1 MPKEG
6 RYIVKNI
13 EKKTKIKYN
22 QMKTKRIYLYLL
34 LLVMSTATV
43 WADKYY
49 KPAGAHTAPI
59 RHSELV
65 PGMKFFIYN
74 TSYKSYLTLNE
85 RLDYTPKNVA
95 RNLNRTRSDRY
106 IRSVSITGS
115 TASGEKSYTTTAAEQ
130 AKVYTAKTGKVF
142 VVNAGETLT
151 PHISHDGSWINA
163 AVFIDYNADGFTLVK
178 SEATVHAS
186 TTLPTEGKPEYI
198 YHIKNANSRYATST
212 AVIASSAVQYGQF
225 ALYAAKE
232 VGAFYIYSLGEQKW
246 LGYTKADSYN
256 NGHNFVT
263 LHDSKND
270 AQPFF
275 FNNYTGNRYDIA
287 PYKNDGSVDTHY
299 LNWYQ
304 GTGDRAIGLWQEG
317 GASDN
322 GSSWLFEYID
332 YTDVVSYSFYTFN
345 ENSDVK
351 GFNSAGAVIS
361 GGGRSTSLLPS
372 FKAPMAPGRY
382 RMRFLLD
389 YNNINADGTGERS
402 SGGGSTM
409 GNGGSM
415 VDVILEVTGSN
426 DYTGFAYNNTTSLG
440 LSKEKANNMN
450 IFNECYIFT
459 LEDAGEENAYY
470 IKSLS
475 TGSYLDI
482 YGSTANIQPQKLYIY
497 SWPQAVTLDTDEY
510 VSGGNGAVAN
520 NGNIK
525 QALDVNSEAAN
536 YTIIQNS
543 QLIDQTSWE
552 TKQWNPYNVFVITDG
567 NGNYWNGE
575 PKAFAVGET
584 GHPYAFIDATD
595 VDKNDYADIVDL
607 HIYSRCDLYSAQ
619 AIYGY
624 VQKATNITQSHPA
637 TMDGETP
644 CDLSRLIDGD
654 FTTYS
659 MTDASKN
666 TAGDYHYLT
675 FDLGEEVPNFY
686 LYMARRADAQ
696 YAPTIIEVSV
706 SNSPDGEFVPV
717 PDSDNLHNDITNGQF
732 STGLDTKLEYF
743 SQYAI
748 ELGGSYRYVRIK
760 AIDCTSAEMCMALS
774 ELYILPNK
782 PVIQQALTYKH
793 LPLYETRADYT
804 AGIDALNLTNP
815 EVKILS
821 GVPIPGNKYRM
832 YADAY
837 DAESDMFVN
846 YDIYI
851 KATEAGGVITYT
863 LANDGDYD
871 AATAD
876 ERKYYE
882 WVCEQLPNGEF
893 MFRNPKTGKF
903 LADGVLVDETYTWT
917 YNTNQTYRHGVPLID
932 ADGRYLAVGT
942 AVSDG
947 ARSWMT
953 DVWSAQNQ
961 TTYYTYLNNGH
972 TPDDTTDDVWEVDN
986 NVRACT
992 DFVFL
997 PLENTENEKK
1007 VNVYADPLAI
1017 RNSIFRY
1024 NGTQYNLPFAHL
1036 LIKPEVDIEYDL
1048 LCTIKNANGLY
1059 ATPTT
1064 GHTTIVE
1071 NAGIFAFCKHES
1083 VENGYYIYSVSEKK
1097 WLTYDVAES
1106 YSSGPNKIS
1115 LSNTKNEA
1123 AFFIIADQTRGT
1135 TSGKDISPVT
1145 TAGEKAGI
1153 YFNWF
1158 GGGGDTMGFYTTN
1171 GAGDAGSLMILTPQ
1185 ELQIEELCGSL
1196 HKFQGFYKMNEDEP
1210 VTTEKELTFADVE
1223 DGAYYEAR
1231 FYFDKPFEESTD
1243 AVEDADGN
1251 IVTPATVKF
1260 YKIKNL
1266 ATGKYATYRAKNK
1279 TMQLTD
1285 EATASS
1291 LFCFTE
1297 MEYDGESHVR
1307 AYIESAISGNKLY
1320 SAGVVDNDGEKTGA
1334 EWNPGGQK
1342 YYVQPNYVSS
1352 AAEGQREGFAISSV
1366 MLNENNNPEGLCSN
1380 ATSGLVGAAGVSNAG
1395 ALWVFEPADDAKAL
1409 LEAYIDAMAT
1419 EINGYLDVQH
1429 SDYDEEA
1436 NPGVPDTTYPVY
1448 DERKI
1453 QYHRDYIAQ
1462 IKELAASTNDLAAL
1476 SKYAEEIYATYF
1488 NIQSTTLAL
1497 PEQTIKWNGDL
1508 TKYAPKWY
1516 YIRNVKDSHEKQ
1528 ADRAAKY
1535 VGDKAKMAITTL
1547 DEGKSLANLFYVGG
1561 GVHQEGTVDE
1571 HLDNCCIHN
1580 FSAHYHHEANNE
1592 VVDKTLVSENETLFE
1607 NISIIGNNEILN
1619 NIAGVQ
1625 TLPNEKSW
1633 HLVLEGKSNGNS
1645 YNAWGSAI
1653 LAGLSNPIAD
1663 DYTNSFQIYMKA
1675 DGYILVKTSGYDG
1688 KAFDHIRG
1696 AYETFKIELLWTPNV
1711 HGSTAEKVAGKF
1723 DIFVTN
1729 SVGVTQNHTLN
1740 LQMKDITVFSSAMP
1754 KGMDITTIKAEEVK
1768 MMTWNEL
1775 HTDSNW
1781 FILPTTNTTYP
1792 GHSIVIGSAAT
1803 DNLGW
1808 CEDGANADVITS
1820 VGSADYASWEFVKVV
1835 DFKEHMQ
1842 ELLNLW
1848 NIDECLVYNKD
1859 LVALYKE
1866 IKSIYNRS
1874 DAIGVYTEDDFNSMV
1889 VAIRRYHGLTI
1900 SEFYKPKAGK
1910 LYTVRPAYEAAVN
1923 NAAVNEY
1930 NSLVRSN
1937 VTNSAGEINSRGV
1950 WMFEGNDSTQM
1961 RMKSLHTQS
1970 YIVATASDSI
1980 VLGSGDGTV
1989 CLTPLGATEVSISSN
2004 NDGTYLK
2011 RHSVGDIYVTS
2022 DYNAPDKDYYNRYID
2037 VTFTRTGTEVASVTS
2052 AIVGE
2057 FAKKLGDAT
2066 AEFVSID
2073 GAALKASQ
2081 NALTD
2086 NIVCPDVNG
2095 NAGANV
2101 ELVFYLNNLPE
2112 GFAFNNVGLDIHA
2125 FNNSGIYQYNNDDC
2139 KRLWNVAVSVAES
2152 VDALATAP
2160 VLAELN
2166 DIDIA
2171 AGVGESGNVHKMW
2184 NISTDDLYE
2193 VNGSCY
2199 VKVAITSG
2207 SANEGCFFGLSQI
2220 ILSQEGDTWYIEEI
2234 PEPQTTV
2241 YYPASTTI
2249 NGHATLML
2257 GYDAVIPDGVEAFY
2271 STGLSGLPYYLLMT
2285 SYNGILPKNA
2295 PVVLRNTDRTAEA
2308 KDFKFYYSAAEG
2320 AADNDCGFMAGS
2332 LFFTPVQ
2339 CLDNHNY
2346 YMIMKNQDVAKMYWV
2361 YEEYDEN
2368 GEIVA
2373 PNTDNGGWVV
2383 CHANKAYMVLD
2394 KTTAQNVVS
2403 YAFGFNMNGT
2413 TDIDE
2418 VVIRENVTD
2427 VEIVETIYDLQGRRL
2442 TEITEPGIYIVNGK
2456 KVVVE

>member
-1 MPKEG
+1 
-6 RYIVKNI
+6 
-13 EKKTKIKYN
+13 
-22 QMKTKRIYLYLL
+22 MKTKRIYLYLL
-34 LLVMSTATV
+34 LFVMSTATV

-49 KPAGAHTAPI
+49 KPAGSHTAPT
-59 RHSELV
+59 RHSALV

-95 RNLNRTRSDRY
+95 RDLNRTRSDRY
-106 IRSVSITGS
+106 ITSVSLTGS
-115 TASGEKSYTTTAAEQ
+115 AVSGEKSYTTTTAER

-151 PHISHDGSWINA
+151 PHIDHDGTWINA

-186 TTLPTEGKPEYI
+186 TTLPTEGKPEYV

-212 AVIASSAVQYGQF
+212 AVIASSQVQNGQF
-225 ALYAAKE
+225 ALYTAKE
-232 VGAFYIYSLGEQKW
+232 EGAFYIYSLGEQKW
-246 LGYTKADSYN
+246 LGYTKAESYSN
-256 NGHNFVT
+256 CHNFVT
-263 LHDSKND
+263 LHDSKDD

-275 FNNYTGNRYDIA
+275 FNNYDGNKYELH
-287 PYKNDGSVDTHY
+287 PYLNDGSVDAHY

-304 GTGDRAIGLWQEG
+304 GTSDRSIGLWQQA
-317 GASDN
+317 GADDN
-322 GSSWLFEYID
+322 GSCWLFEYID
-332 YTDVVSYSFYTFN
+332 YSDVVSYSFYSFN

-351 GFNSAGAVIS
+351 GFNSAGAVIT
-361 GGGRSTSLLPS
+361 GGSRSTSSLPS

-389 YNNINADGTGERS
+389 YNNINADGTGERET
-402 SGGGSTM
+402 GGGGTM

-450 IFNECYIFT
+450 IFNECYVFT

-482 YGSTANIQPQKLYIY
+482 YGSTANLQPQKLYIY
-497 SWPQAVTLDTDEY
+497 SWPQAVTLDTDTY
-510 VSGGNGAVAN
+510 TSGGNGAVAD
-520 NGNIK
+520 NGSIK

-543 QLIDQTSWE
+543 QLIKQGTWE
-552 TKQWNPYNVFVITDG
+552 EKQQNPYNVFVITDG
-567 NGNYWNGE
+567 QGNYWNGE
-575 PKAFAVGET
+575 PKAFTIGDT

-624 VQKATNITQSHPA
+624 VQMVSAMTDSHPA

-654 FTTYS
+654 FSTYS
-659 MTDASKN
+659 MSDINEN
-666 TAGDYHYLT
+666 TAGEYHYIT
-675 FDLGEEVPNFY
+675 FDLGEDVSSFF
-686 LYMARRADAQ
+686 LYMARRADAK

-717 PDSDNLHNDITNGQF
+717 PDSDALHNDITNGQL
-732 STGLDTKLEYF
+732 STNLDTKLEYF

-760 AIDCTSAEMCMALS
+760 AIDNTSAEMCMALS

-782 PVIQQALTYKH
+782 PVIQQALTYQQV
-793 LPLYETRADYT
+793 PLYDTRADYT
-804 AGIDALNLTNP
+804 AGIDELNATYP

-837 DAESDMFVN
+837 DADKAQFVN

-851 KATEAGGVITYT
+851 KETVVDDVATYT
-863 LANDGDYD
+863 LAADGHYD
-871 AATAD
+871 AATD
-876 ERKYYE
+876 EEQKYYE
-882 WVCEQLPNGEF
+882 WVCEQLPNGSLV
-893 MFRNPKTGKF
+893 FRNPATGKYLGQGELSDASF
-903 LADGVLVDETYTWT
+903 TWT
-917 YNTNQTYRHGVPLID
+917 YNTNETYRHGVPLID
-932 ADGRYLAVGT
+932 ENGQYLGVATEYDGGTRYWH
-942 AVSDG
+942 
-947 ARSWMT
+947 SW
-953 DVWSAQNQ
+953 VWSAQNQ
-961 TTYYTYLNNGH
+961 TTSFTYVNNNG
-972 TPDDTTDDVWEVDN
+972 TQDDGSDDYPDVDESIT
-986 NVRACT
+986 VCT

-997 PLENTENEKK
+997 PIENTENEKK
-1007 VNVYADPLAI
+1007 VNVYADPLAV

-1024 NGTQYNLPFAHL
+1024 SGVQYNLPFAHL
-1036 LIKPEVDIEYDL
+1036 LLKPDVDVEYDI
-1048 LCTIKNANGLY
+1048 LCTIKNLNGLY

-1064 GHTTIVE
+1064 GRTTIVE
-1071 NAGIFAFCKHES
+1071 DAGIFAFCKHES
-1083 VENGYYIYSVSEKK
+1083 AENGYYIYSVSEKK
-1097 WLTYDVAES
+1097 WLTYDVADS
-1106 YSSGPNKIS
+1106 YSSGQNKIS
-1115 LSNTKNEA
+1115 LSETKNEA
-1123 AFFIIADQTRGT
+1123 AYFILADQTNSG

-1145 TAGEKAGI
+1145 TAGERFNI

-1171 GAGDAGSLMILTPQ
+1171 GSDDKGSLMILT
-1185 ELQIEELCGSL
+1185 LQDNILNIEELCGSL
-1196 HKFQGFYKMNEDEP
+1196 HKFQGFYKMGEDEP
-1210 VTTEKELTFADVE
+1210 ATTEKELTFAEIE

-1231 FYFDKPFEESTD
+1231 FHFDKPFEASIN
-1243 AVEDADGN
+1243 AVQDADGN
-1251 IVTPATVKF
+1251 VVTPANAKF

-1266 ATGKYATYRAKNK
+1266 ATGKYLTYISKNK
-1279 TMQLTD
+1279 KARLVEEADLT
-1285 EATASS
+1285 ATS
-1291 LFCFTE
+1291 LFYFTE
-1297 MEYDGESHVR
+1297 MEYDGSSHVR
-1307 AYIESAISGNKLY
+1307 AYIESAICGNKLY
-1320 SAGVVDNDGEKTGA
+1320 DEGNASATDSVAQWNTG
-1334 EWNPGGQK
+1334 GRK
-1342 YYVQPNYVSS
+1342 YYVQPNHVSG
-1352 AAEGQREGFAISSV
+1352 AAEGKREGFAISRD
-1366 MLNENNNPEGLCSN
+1366 MLNETNNPTGLS
-1380 ATSGLVGAAGVSNAG
+1380 SGADGVLVGTGNVNNAG
-1395 ALWVFEPADDAKAL
+1395 ALWVFEPADDADEL
-1409 LEAYIDAMAT
+1409 LDNYISAMVV

-1429 SDYDEEA
+1429 NDYDEEA
-1436 NPGVPDTTYPVY
+1436 HPGVPDTEYPVY

-1453 QYHRDYIAQ
+1453 QYHRDYVAQ
-1462 IKELAASTNDLAAL
+1462 IQELAAATTDITAIG
-1476 SKYAEEIYATYF
+1476 KYAEELYSTYI

-1497 PEQTIKWNGDL
+1497 PVQTIKWNGDL
-1508 TKYAPKWY
+1508 TKYDPKWY

-1528 ADRAAKY
+1528 ANRAAKY
-1535 VGDKAKMAITTL
+1535 VGDEINMTITTL
-1547 DEGKSLANLFYVGG
+1547 EEGKSLANLFYVGG
-1561 GVHQEGTVDE
+1561 GVHQEGTVGE

-1580 FSAHYHHEANNE
+1580 FSAHYHDEVTND

-1607 NISIIGNNEILN
+1607 NLSIIGSNEILN
-1619 NIAGVQ
+1619 NINGIQ
-1625 TLPNEKSW
+1625 PLRNETSW
-1633 HLVLEGKSNGNS
+1633 RLVLEGKSNGNS

-1653 LAGLSNPIAD
+1653 LAGDSNPIAD
-1663 DYTNSFQIYMKA
+1663 NYTNTFQIYMKS
-1675 DGYILVKTSGYDG
+1675 DGYILVKTSTYDG
-1688 KAFDHIRG
+1688 TPFDHIRG
-1696 AYETFKIELLWTPNV
+1696 AYDTFKIELLWTPNV
-1711 HGSTAEKVAGKF
+1711 YGSTAERVRGKL
-1723 DIFVTN
+1723 DVFVTN
-1729 SVGVTQNHTLN
+1729 SVGVTQSQSLS
-1740 LQMKDITVFSSAMP
+1740 LEMKDITVFSSAMP
-1754 KGMDITTIKAEEVK
+1754 KGMDITALKAEEVK
-1768 MMTWNEL
+1768 MLNWNEL

-1792 GHSIVIGSAAT
+1792 GHSIVIVSAAT

-1808 CEDGANADVITS
+1808 FEDSENTEVITS

-1842 ELLNLW
+1842 ELLNIW

-1874 DAIGVYTEDDFNSMV
+1874 EAIGVYTEDDFNSMV

-1900 SEFYKPKAGK
+1900 SEYYKPKEGK

-1950 WMFEGNDSTQM
+1950 WMFEGNDSTYM

-1970 YIVATASDSI
+1970 YIVATANDSI
-1980 VLGSGDGTV
+1980 VLGSGEGTV

-2022 DYNAPDKDYYNRYID
+2022 DYNAPDKDYYNRYVD

-2066 AEFVSID
+2066 AEFISID
-2073 GAALKASQ
+2073 GAALKATE
-2081 NALTD
+2081 NDLTES
-2086 NIVCPDVNG
+2086 IICPDVNG
-2095 NAGANV
+2095 RNNANV

-2125 FNNSGIYQYNNDDC
+2125 LSSTGSYQYNNDGR
-2139 KRLWNVAVSVAES
+2139 KRFWNVAVSVAES

-2160 VLAELN
+2160 VLASLN
-2166 DIDIA
+2166 DVDIA
-2171 AGVGESGNVHKMW
+2171 AGVGEAGNVHKVW

-2234 PEPQTTV
+2234 LEPQTTV

-2257 GYDAVIPDGVEAFY
+2257 GYDAVIPEGVEAFY

-2295 PVVLRNTDRTAEA
+2295 PVVLRNTDRSAQA
-2308 KDFKFYYSAAEG
+2308 KDFKFYYSAVEG
-2320 AADNDCGFMAGS
+2320 AADSDCGYMAGS

-2368 GEIVA
+2368 GNIVA

-2427 VEIVETIYDLQGRRL
+2427 FEIVETIYDLQGRRL